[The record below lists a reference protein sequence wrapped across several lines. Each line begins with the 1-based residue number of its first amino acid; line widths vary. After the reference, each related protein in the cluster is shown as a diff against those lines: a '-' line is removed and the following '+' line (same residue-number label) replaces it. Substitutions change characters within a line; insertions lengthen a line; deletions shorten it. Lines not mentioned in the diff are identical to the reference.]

1 MLLPAPRRRQHRNF
15 RLLTQDLLELDEVD
29 PIRAA
34 LVQELTVLIEYSE
47 LELIGAIESAREF
60 LGRRHQA
67 ISRLI
72 GVRNIGI
79 LVSECDP
86 GALTELAAEMKRA
99 PDAKKGEA
107 AAKLE
112 LPPSGSGIVRRGR
125 MISKKEAES
134 IVLEG
139 AAAAFLVVSD
149 QVDNAAASVVSARHQ
164 LHEAE

>member
-1 MLLPAPRRRQHRNF
+1 M
-15 RLLTQDLLELDEVD
+15 
-29 PIRAA
+29 
-34 LVQELTVLIEYSE
+34 
-47 LELIGAIESAREF
+47 
-60 LGRRHQA
+60 
-67 ISRLI
+67 